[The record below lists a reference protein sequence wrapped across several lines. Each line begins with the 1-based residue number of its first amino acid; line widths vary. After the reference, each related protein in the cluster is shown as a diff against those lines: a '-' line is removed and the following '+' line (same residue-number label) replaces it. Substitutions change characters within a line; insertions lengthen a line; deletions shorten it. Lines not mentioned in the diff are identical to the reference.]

1 MIFSKTKITT
11 AYTVEQC
18 TKCGTMTKRKF
29 SEGDVLFTESSKC
42 NSCDGLVRIEK
53 IFGETMEK

>member
-18 TKCGTMTKRKF
+18 TKCGTLTKRKF
-29 SEGDVLFTESSKC
+29 NEGDVLFSELSKC
-42 NSCDGLVRIEK
+42 DSCDGLTRIEK
-53 IFGETMEK
+53 IFGETTE